1 MIYGYKFTYDFSS
14 FVVLYNL
21 MWVYMFGNGLG
32 SFTDPSFSKGPMF
45 DSMFCHGN
53 AAAPNYDSKTG
64 LCKCGASGM
73 LDKTSSGCSNSTPFC
88 VNGTCLCSQSVVSY
102 VRGVSQTKGTCH
114 GTNVCLDD
122 GSCVGMNFIISFD

>member
-1 MIYGYKFTYDFSS
+1 MINSNESWVTDWKKSLQLLS
-14 FVVLYNL
+14 FA
-21 MWVYMFGNGLG
+21 
-32 SFTDPSFSKGPMF
+32 KGPMF

-64 LCKCGASGM
+64 LCKCGSSGM
-73 LDKTSSGCSNSTPFC
+73 LDKISSGCSNSTPFC

-122 GSCVGMNFIISFD
+122 GSCVGMNFNTSFDLA

>member
-1 MIYGYKFTYDFSS
+1 MSQTEKKSLQLLS
-14 FVVLYNL
+14 FA
-21 MWVYMFGNGLG
+21 
-32 SFTDPSFSKGPMF
+32 KGPMF
-45 DSMFCHGN
+45 DSMFCHRN

-73 LDKTSSGCSNSTPFC
+73 LDKISSGCSNSTPFC
-88 VNGTCLCSQSVVSY
+88 VNGTCSCSQSVVSY

-122 GSCVGMNFIISFD
+122 GSCVGMNFNTSFDLA